1 MNINWLSCL
10 FFSTLLASA
19 ALVSTHAFAQ
29 AQTKNQTQVQAKAPE
44 QSKPE
49 SPKTDDASDKNKDDK
64 TKTKTPVQ
72 TKPSGSFN
80 PTEEISEDLSVS
92 FPVDI

>member
-1 MNINWLSCL
+1 MNINWLRCL
-10 FFSTLLASA
+10 SLSALLASV
-19 ALVSTHAFAQ
+19 ALTSTYTFAQ
-29 AQTKNQTQVQAKAPE
+29 TQAKAPE
-44 QSKPE
+44 QSNPE
-49 SPKTDDASDKNKDDK
+49 SPKTDDSSDKNKNNK
-64 TKTKTPVQ
+64 PKAKVPVQ